1 MSLQLTPLQQHCL
14 KGIGITPWQ
23 YRQAPTQH
31 SLSQERVTSEQAPLA
46 TSDRLL
52 AGVEEQAGATTST
65 CEAVKEPETDY
76 IIPKT
81 LTAQPA
87 HLVKELER
95 ALEYVAKHNKA
106 IAWQVHETNT
116 PLDFNE
122 DKLVLPPLEILF
134 NSPSLKKQLWQ
145 LLSSPQS

>member
-31 SLSQERVTSEQAPLA
+31 SPSQEHATSEPAE
-46 TSDRLL
+46 T
-52 AGVEEQAGATTST
+52 TTST
-65 CEAVKEPETDY
+65 CEAVKEPVADY
-76 IIPKT
+76 VIPKT
-81 LTAQPA
+81 VSEQPA

-106 IAWQVHETNT
+106 IEWQVHETNSQVALT
-116 PLDFNE
+116 E
-122 DKLVLPPLEILF
+122 GKLMLPSLETLF

-145 LLSSPQS
+145 SLLSAQS